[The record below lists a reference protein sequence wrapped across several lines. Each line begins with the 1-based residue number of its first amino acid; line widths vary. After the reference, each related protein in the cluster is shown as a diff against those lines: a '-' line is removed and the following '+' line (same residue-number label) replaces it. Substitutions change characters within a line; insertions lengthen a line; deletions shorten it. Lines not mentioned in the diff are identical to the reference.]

1 MRSILVPLLLMASL
15 AGAADAMKDP
25 ESIVLAFIQDYKS
38 WNDRAYE
45 ESERLEHSEQAM
57 IRAEAEYRK
66 LLSKYCR
73 PGFAG
78 EPIAFGSESSHDISR
93 EKVDS
98 VIIDGKNAIVKTR
111 HTKKRGPVEMED
123 DYEYHLSLDGA
134 RWYLEQVYYVD
145 ADGKYEGL

>member
-1 MRSILVPLLLMASL
+1 MRLILVALLLMATL
-15 AGAADAMKDP
+15 VGAADVMKDP

-38 WNDRAYE
+38 WNDRAHE
-45 ESERLEHSEQAM
+45 EAESLEHSEQAM
-57 IRAEAEYRK
+57 DRAEAEYEK

-73 PGFAG
+73 PGFSG
-78 EPIAFGSESSHDISR
+78 EPIAFGSQSSHDISR
-93 EKVDS
+93 EKVVS
-98 VIIDGKNAIVKTR
+98 VIIDGKNAIVKTK
-111 HTKKRGPVEMED
+111 HTDKRGSLEMED